1 MIMRNRKGERMHWI
15 AQVID
20 EEKKDEGWEKK
31 RWWNGMITKLY
42 VTCVCVFPV
51 TCEEGDVTLISHI
64 WRSVSHSYHI
74 LLFLSPQ
81 KRRKAHSFLS
91 CEQWMI
97 KKHLN
102 SLFLV
107 LSHNLGIPFLLLLVW
122 LQIFRSFV
130 FLFHCLVV
138 IVVSHLLL

>member
-1 MIMRNRKGERMHWI
+1 
-15 AQVID
+15 
-20 EEKKDEGWEKK
+20 
-31 RWWNGMITKLY
+31 MITKLY

-51 TCEEGDVTLISHI
+51 TCEEGDVTLISYI

-74 LLFLSPQ
+74 LLFLFGREEERLIHFS
-81 KRRKAHSFLS
+81 S

-107 LSHNLGIPFLLLLVW
+107 LSHNLGIPFLLLLV
-122 LQIFRSFV
+122 
-130 FLFHCLVV
+130 
-138 IVVSHLLL
+138 